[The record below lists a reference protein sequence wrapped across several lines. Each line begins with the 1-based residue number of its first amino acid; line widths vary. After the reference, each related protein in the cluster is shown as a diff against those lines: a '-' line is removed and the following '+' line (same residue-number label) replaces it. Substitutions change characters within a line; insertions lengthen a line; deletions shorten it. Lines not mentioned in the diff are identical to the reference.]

1 MPGGEGW
8 GGMGRDG
15 SGDGGGRMGG
25 GWGGVGVGVGGR
37 CGDGDGVGGWET
49 RTFFGYRASKTFARD
64 YFVVKV
70 HQIFSHNDLLDPK
83 PWIFTHLQWIF
94 NGFSQGNFGRCGR
107 A

>member
-1 MPGGEGW
+1 
-8 GGMGRDG
+8 
-15 SGDGGGRMGG
+15 MGG

-49 RTFFGYRASKTFARD
+49 RTFFGYGVSKTFERD

-70 HQIFSHNDLLDPK
+70 HQILSHNELLDPK